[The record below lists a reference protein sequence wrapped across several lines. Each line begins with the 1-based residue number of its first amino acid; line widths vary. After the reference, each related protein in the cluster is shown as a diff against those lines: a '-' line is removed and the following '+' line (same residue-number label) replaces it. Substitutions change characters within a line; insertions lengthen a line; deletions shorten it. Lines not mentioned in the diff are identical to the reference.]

1 MSGEGEGI
9 VITKPGGWQLDHIGL
24 AVNNLKQGVAKV
36 EELTGAQPNL
46 HPPEPGAPFQS
57 ASLKIGE
64 KSFLEILGPNPSH
77 SGFHP
82 LKSLLRSMPPNELTL
97 WFWYVG
103 TDNFEKFEAKVV
115 KAGRCIENKVAQ
127 DDPGT
132 SGEHSTYL
140 RGMIGPGFDPV
151 YPNAIQWKTPPTIE
165 AKDVPMCPMLD
176 FKVIAAD
183 KSAVAEFFQQ
193 VGIST
198 SHLQQSEDGKSYLAL
213 TIQAPK
219 GDIQFKSE
227 ARKVT
232 NMGVLKTCLADLLG
246 ACVCCPAW
254 SLSLICNPCIAARL
268 MPIFSD
274 L

>member
-24 AVNNLKQGVAKV
+24 AVNNLEQGVAKV

-115 KAGRCIENKVAQ
+115 KAGRCIGNKVAQ

-198 SHLQQSEDGKSYLAL
+198 SHLQRWQVLPGTNHPSPEGRYSVQEWGQESHEYGCVENLLGRSLGGVCLLPSMIPELAL
-213 TIQAPK
+213 
-219 GDIQFKSE
+219 
-227 ARKVT
+227 
-232 NMGVLKTCLADLLG
+232 
-246 ACVCCPAW
+246 
-254 SLSLICNPCIAARL
+254 
-268 MPIFSD
+268 
-274 L
+274 